1 MEGIQNQ
8 HAYAKRLFR
17 EDYKFESKQRD
28 IIHNAKCTVA
38 LYEKKISKAEWNVRK
53 TTRDILKLQE
63 HLLSLEENIKDYS
76 CKLEESKGFLIVA
89 LAVTENDV

>member
-1 MEGIQNQ
+1 MEGTQNQ

-28 IIHNAKCTVA
+28 IIHNAKCAVA

-53 TTRDILKLQE
+53 TTRDVLKLQE
-63 HLLSLEENIKDYS
+63 HLLSLEEDIKDYS
-76 CKLEESKGFLIVA
+76 CKLAESREFLITT
-89 LAVTENDV
+89 LPVTENDV